1 MLLLLNETR
10 RNEILGSLSKAQRDV
25 IYKHYKHNMKTMLFD
40 IMHDQ
45 SKDWRFVDF
54 KVNPDYPSSNEADKL
69 YCECGREVKYQYILY
84 SVQKNQYIALGINH
98 LKMHT
103 HLDDKRVKQIKS
115 YSSKV
120 NQWLDETL
128 IQNEVYKQHTY
139 IKLNIRNMYCSM
151 IDMDSEIIRALS
163 YRTNTPITSQDMAM
177 IRDFYDYDLTL
188 PTYMKRRIE
197 KIVEYPKSNLYKEC
211 QSVVNELFKH
221 HEKIPFGLLYDNCS
235 ESIDILMWNR
245 NKEAVIKDLVK
256 YLNLRSRYR
265 IKWEDDCIT
274 YV

>member
-10 RNEILGSLSKAQRDV
+10 RNEILGLLSETQREV
-25 IYKHYKHNMKTMLFD
+25 IYKHYKHNMKAMLFD
-40 IMHDQ
+40 IMHNQ

-54 KVNPDYPSSNEADKL
+54 KVNPDYLSSNEADKL

-84 SVQKNQYIALGINH
+84 SVQKDQYITLGINH

-103 HLDDKRVKQIKS
+103 HLDNKRVKQIKS

-120 NQWLDETL
+120 NQWLDEIL
-128 IQNEVYKQHTY
+128 IQNEVYKQNTH
-139 IKLNIRNMYCSM
+139 IKLNIRDMYRSI
-151 IDMDSEIIRALS
+151 IDMDAEIIRALS
-163 YRTNTPITSQDMAM
+163 DRTNTPITSQDMVM

-188 PTYMKRRIE
+188 PTYMKQRIE
-197 KIVEYPKSNLYKEC
+197 KIVEYPRSKLYKEC

-221 HEKIPFGLLYDNCS
+221 QEKIPFDLLYDNCS
-235 ESIDILMWNR
+235 ETIDILMLNQ
-245 NKEAVIKDLVK
+245 NKETVIKDLVK

-265 IKWEDDCIT
+265 IKWEDNYIT

>member
-1 MLLLLNETR
+1 MLLLLKETR
-10 RNEILGSLSKAQRDV
+10 RSEILGSLSKAQRDV

-120 NQWLDETL
+120 NQWLDEIL
-128 IQNEVYKQHTY
+128 IQNEVYKQSEY
-139 IKLNIRNMYCSM
+139 IKYNIRNMYRSIISM
-151 IDMDSEIIRALS
+151 DNEILCALC
-163 YRTNTPITSQDMAM
+163 YRSHITITNQDMIM

-188 PTYMKRRIE
+188 PTYMKERIE
-197 KIVEYPKSNLYKEC
+197 KIIEYPKVNLYREC
-211 QSVVNELFKH
+211 QSVIEALFEH
-221 HEKIPFGLLYDNCS
+221 HHKIPFDLLYDNCPKT
-235 ESIDILMWNR
+235 IDILMWSQSKDADIR
-245 NKEAVIKDLVK
+245 DLVK
-256 YLNLRSRYR
+256 YLNSRSRYR
-265 IKWEDDCIT
+265 IKFEDKCIT
-274 YV
+274 YE